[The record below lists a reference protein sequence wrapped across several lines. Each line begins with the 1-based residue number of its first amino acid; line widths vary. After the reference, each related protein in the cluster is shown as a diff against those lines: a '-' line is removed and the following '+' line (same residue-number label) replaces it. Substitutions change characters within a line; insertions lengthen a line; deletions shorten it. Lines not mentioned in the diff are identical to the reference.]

1 MTQARTDVT
10 LCATFS
16 RSNYMARN
24 LNLSQCISEALT
36 LEMQRDPSVLM
47 IGEDVGM
54 QGGVFGASRGLQKKF
69 GKERVIDTPISESAF
84 TGMAVGLALEGYRP
98 VIEIMFVDFIGV
110 CLDQVYNAIAKNH
123 YMSGG
128 KVRMPIVIKTA
139 GGCIGSGAQHSQ
151 CLWGL
156 FAHLPG
162 LKVVAPSNPY
172 DAKGLL
178 ASAVESDDPVVFIE
192 HKGLLLKRA
201 EEFTFGNEVPEDRYV
216 VPLGKANVVKEGK
229 DITLVTLSGTVAPAL
244 AASLSLASSLDVE
257 VIDLRSVVPL
267 DIATVAE
274 SVRKTGRL
282 LVVDEDY
289 LSFGLSGEIVARL
302 MEAGVGINK
311 VRRLAVPDVPI
322 PGARTLEE
330 AVVPNEQSIRHELE
344 LLGNK

>member
-1 MTQARTDVT
+1 
-10 LCATFS
+10 
-16 RSNYMARN
+16 MARN

-36 LEMQRDPSVLM
+36 LEMERDSSVVV

-54 QGGVFGASRGLQKKF
+54 QGGVFGATRGLQKKF
-69 GKERVIDTPISESAF
+69 GSARVIDTPISESAI
-84 TGMAVGLALEGYRP
+84 TGMGVGLAIEGYRP
-98 VIEIMFVDFIGV
+98 VLEIMFVDFIGV

-128 KVRMPIVIKTA
+128 RVRMPIVIKTA

-201 EEFTFGNEVPEDRYV
+201 EDFTFGNEVPEGRYV
-216 VPLGKANVVKEGK
+216 VPLGKANIVREGK
-229 DITLVTLSGTVAPAL
+229 DLTLVTLSGTVAPAV
-244 AASLSLASSLDVE
+244 AAAEQLKRSGIDVE

-267 DIATVAE
+267 DIETISKSVA
-274 SVRKTGRL
+274 KTGRL

-289 LSFGLSGEIVARL
+289 LSFGLSGEIVSRVI
-302 MEAGVGINK
+302 EAGVKIDRVK
-311 VRRLAVPDVPI
+311 RLAVPDVPI
-322 PGARTLEE
+322 PGAVTLEN
-330 AVVPNEQSIRHELE
+330 VIVPNQTSITEAINEVMAR
-344 LLGNK
+344 

>member
-1 MTQARTDVT
+1 
-10 LCATFS
+10 
-16 RSNYMARN
+16 MARN
-24 LNLSQCISEALT
+24 LNLSQCISEALH
-36 LEMQRDPSVLM
+36 LEMERDPSVVV

-54 QGGVFGASRGLQKKF
+54 QGGVFGATRGLQKKF
-69 GKERVIDTPISESAF
+69 GSTRVVDTPISESAI
-84 TGMAVGLALEGYRP
+84 TGMGVGLALEGYRP
-98 VIEIMFVDFIGV
+98 ILEIMFVDFIGV

-128 KVRMPIVIKTA
+128 RVRMPIVIKTA

-172 DAKGLL
+172 DAKGLM

-201 EEFTFGNEVPEDRYV
+201 EDFTFGSDVPSDRYT
-216 VPLGKANVVKEGK
+216 VPIGEAKVLRSGN
-229 DITLVTLSGTVAPAL
+229 DLTLVTLSGTVAPAMK
-244 AASLSLASSLDVE
+244 AAEIVEAAGIGVE

-267 DIATVAE
+267 DMKTVAE
-274 SVRKTGRL
+274 SVAKTGRI

-289 LSFGLSGEIVARL
+289 LSFGLSAEIVTRL
-302 MEAGVGINK
+302 IEAGVNLK
-311 VRRLAVPDVPI
+311 SVKRLAVPDVPI
-322 PGARTLEE
+322 P
-330 AVVPNEQSIRHELE
+330 
-344 LLGNK
+344 

>member
-1 MTQARTDVT
+1 
-10 LCATFS
+10 
-16 RSNYMARN
+16 MARN
-24 LNLSQCISEALT
+24 LNLSQCISEALH
-36 LEMQRDPSVLM
+36 LEMERDPSVVV

-54 QGGVFGASRGLQKKF
+54 QGGVFGATRGLQKKF
-69 GKERVIDTPISESAF
+69 GSTRVVDTPISESAI
-84 TGMAVGLALEGYRP
+84 TGMGVGLALEGYRP
-98 VIEIMFVDFIGV
+98 ILEIMFVDFIGV

-128 KVRMPIVIKTA
+128 RVRMPIVIKTA

-172 DAKGLL
+172 DAKGLM

-201 EEFTFGNEVPEDRYV
+201 EDFTFGSDVPSDRYT
-216 VPLGKANVVKEGK
+216 VPIGEAKVLRSGN
-229 DITLVTLSGTVAPAL
+229 DLTLVTLSGTVAPAMK
-244 AASLSLASSLDVE
+244 AAEIVEAAGIGVE

-267 DIATVAE
+267 DMKTVAD
-274 SVRKTGRL
+274 SVAKTGRI

-289 LSFGLSGEIVARL
+289 LSFGLSAEIVTRL
-302 MEAGVGINK
+302 IEAGVNLK
-311 VRRLAVPDVPI
+311 SVKRLAVPDVPI
-322 PGARTLEE
+322 PGALSLEE
-330 AVVPNEQSIRHELE
+330 VVVPNAGSIQAAIEE
-344 LLGNK
+344 MMGKQ